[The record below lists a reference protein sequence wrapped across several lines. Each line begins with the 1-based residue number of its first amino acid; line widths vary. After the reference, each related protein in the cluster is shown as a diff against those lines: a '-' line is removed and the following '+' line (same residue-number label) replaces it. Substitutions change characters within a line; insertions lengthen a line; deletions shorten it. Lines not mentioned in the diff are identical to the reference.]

1 MSTRSSL
8 KGRFGPRVQA
18 RDVARVASGSPA
30 RFLLK
35 ARPRTVRGPQAAL
48 ALIKRHMPLRQAHAT
63 VTLLFDDGEAVVD
76 VPVVEDTEALERDL
90 AKCNVV
96 ARLLKPEAT
105 ATRR

>member
-1 MSTRSSL
+1 
-8 KGRFGPRVQA
+8 
-18 RDVARVASGSPA
+18 
-30 RFLLK
+30 
-35 ARPRTVRGPQAAL
+35 
-48 ALIKRHMPLRQAHAT
+48 MPLRQAHAT
-63 VTLLFDDGEAVVD
+63 VTLLFDAGEAVVD